1 MARTAVV
8 TGGSRGI
15 GAAISKALKQA
26 GYNVAANY
34 GGNDEAAAKFK
45 QETGIPVFRW
55 DVSSYEACVEGL
67 KRSKAT
73 LDPSMFSVNNAGITF
88 LKGAAEAFVVSSAD
102 LIATVCA

>member
-34 GGNDEAAAKFK
+34 GGSRH
-45 QETGIPVFRW
+45 GHFR
-55 DVSSYEACVEGL
+55 
-67 KRSKAT
+67 T
-73 LDPSMFSVNNAGITF
+73 SVRT
-88 LKGAAEAFVVSSAD
+88 S
-102 LIATVCA
+102 TM

>member
-34 GGNDEAAAKFK
+34 GGNDDAAAKFK
-45 QETGIPVFRW
+45 QETGIPSTNGTCR
-55 DVSSYEACVEGL
+55 AM
-67 KRSKAT
+67 RPASK
-73 LDPSMFSVNNAGITF
+73 D
-88 LKGAAEAFVVSSAD
+88 
-102 LIATVCA
+102 